1 MREGKHQ
8 RLGVLC
14 ERRVNGCLPS
24 SHVCSAV
31 FCVCRD
37 QPCAS
42 THARNVGVSL
52 NPDAAGLH
60 ADGEVTLKGCEYLCM
75 CVCVEGQQS
84 VLWVGYTN
92 DPGLNEAHHAPIT
105 PLIFYTHVITC
116 LCTTAPSQRRW
127 LKMKHTTCT
136 GVNKSASLPVGC
148 IFKYCQSSRHR
159 GTHRGVFSQLV
170 VFRAPPNDITSSVIA
185 GKFVQLTLEP

>member
-60 ADGEVTLKGCEYLCM
+60 ADREVTLIGCEYLCV
-75 CVCVEGQQS
+75 CVCVCWGATECPLS
-84 VLWVGYTN
+84 
-92 DPGLNEAHHAPIT
+92 GLHKWSWAKWSTPRTYNPLNILHTCHNMSMHYSTFTKEVIKNE
-105 PLIFYTHVITC
+105 THD
-116 LCTTAPSQRRW
+116 LHW
-127 LKMKHTTCT
+127 
-136 GVNKSASLPVGC
+136 
-148 IFKYCQSSRHR
+148 CQ
-159 GTHRGVFSQLV
+159 
-170 VFRAPPNDITSSVIA
+170 
-185 GKFVQLTLEP
+185 